1 MEGSISGDGK
11 LKVLPTAA
19 INPGTIGLENWTA
32 QAHTIE
38 MDTSGSL
45 KVRVER
51 RGIDTFGSFTAMVWL
66 NR

>member
-11 LKVLPTAA
+11 LKVLPTTAF
-19 INPGTIGLENWTA
+19 NPGIISLENWTA